1 MSLTKE
7 EVANYFFSK
16 FKRPTCPFC
25 QERDW
30 EIATFPSKEL
40 AFFQPLEASSEEGLS
55 VIDLG
60 NLDKVDPDSPSA
72 SAIPSLVAVRCG
84 NCGWVAYFDTQKIIK
99 DKNHVRS

>member
-40 AFFQPLEASSEEGLS
+40 VFFQPLEASSEKALETY
-55 VIDLG
+55 DLG
-60 NLDKVDPDSPSA
+60 TINGGLPSRPGT
-72 SAIPSLVAVRCG
+72 AIPSLVAVRCG

-99 DKNHVRS
+99 DKNHVR

>member
-7 EVANYFFSK
+7 EVTNYFFSK

-30 EIATFPSKEL
+30 EVATFPNKEL

-60 NLDKVDPDSPSA
+60 DLDKVDPDSPSA
-72 SAIPSLVAVRCG
+72 SSIPSLVAVRCG
-84 NCGWVAYFDTQKIIK
+84 NCGWGAYFDTQKITK

>member
-7 EVANYFFSK
+7 EVTNYFFSK

-30 EIATFPSKEL
+30 EVATFPSKEL
-40 AFFQPLEASSEEGLS
+40 AFFQPLEASSEEGLGS
-55 VIDLG
+55 MDMG
-60 NLDKVDPDSPSA
+60 NLDEDNSESTSA

-84 NCGWVAYFDTQKIIK
+84 NCGWVAYFDTQKITK
-99 DKNHVRS
+99 DKNHVR

>member
-7 EVANYFFSK
+7 EVTNYFFSK

-30 EIATFPSKEL
+30 EVATFPSKEL

-55 VIDLG
+55 TTDLG
-60 NLDKVDPDSPSA
+60 PLNEDDSESK

-84 NCGWVAYFDTQKIIK
+84 NCGWVAYFDTQKIFK
-99 DKNHVRS
+99 DGNHAR

>member
-7 EVANYFFSK
+7 EATNYFFSK

-30 EIATFPSKEL
+30 EVATFPNKEL
-40 AFFQPLEASSEEGLS
+40 AFFQPLEASSEEGLR
-55 VIDLG
+55 VFNCGTFD
-60 NLDKVDPDSPSA
+60 DDDSEPTSS

-99 DKNHVRS
+99 DKNHVR